1 VDATAPFSGFP
12 GRGPSLRLAD
22 NGGLPR
28 GGSSIGN
35 GGCAGGRANGVARRS
50 GRLSV
55 DEGSWTA
62 DSGATLTSGS
72 SAVEE
77 GSGTTSSDATSTW
90 VVRFGNGA
98 VAAGVARGGS
108 GRWHLAERRR
118 LAALDEA
125 QEEATN
131 GVPSKI
137 DLNF

>member
-1 VDATAPFSGFP
+1 M
-12 GRGPSLRLAD
+12 
-22 NGGLPR
+22 
-28 GGSSIGN
+28 
-35 GGCAGGRANGVARRS
+35 
-50 GRLSV
+50 
-55 DEGSWTA
+55 
-62 DSGATLTSGS
+62 SGS

-77 GSGTTSSDATSTW
+77 GSGTTSSDATSTR

-98 VAAGVARGGS
+98 VAAVVARGGS

-137 DLNF
+137 DLSF